1 MLLIYNIF
9 MNKKYF
15 FIKKNRKHKK
25 FYKKLLHK
33 KHTIKKFRYELNK
46 KRKSGFVTGSIYKK
60 SRHKKKDKLG
70 INIPRIL
77 SFDENLYE
85 TLVFFNKIREI
96 SDNKKRLF
104 INMQYLT
111 YITPEAALVL
121 VSELD
126 RLCTLHKT
134 KIGVYDFNKWNNE
147 IKNIFNDIGMYDFLN
162 IKLSRKE
169 KRYIIPSNNSNIIY
183 LKFKSGT
190 SGNEARKL
198 QIVNEMES
206 LINENSISGKKT
218 LKVGI
223 TEAILNTHHHAYPDD
238 FINNSIYKL
247 KKWWLLGYVN
257 INDNNI
263 KIIIYDQ
270 GKTIPKTLDLKKY
283 FILNKNDAEKIRI
296 AVETSESSTKL
307 ENRGKG
313 LKSIKKYAKKSDDGE
328 LVIISGK
335 GYYKYTK
342 NNDNIESKLLGD
354 NLKGT
359 LISWNGCIKS
369 EIDIDETL
377 YEEE

>member
-1 MLLIYNIF
+1 
-9 MNKKYF
+9 MNKKPF
-15 FIKKNRKHKK
+15 LIKRNRKHKK

-33 KHTIKKFRYELNK
+33 KHTIKKFIYKLKE
-46 KRKSGFVTGSIYKK
+46 KRKRRVATGSIYKK
-60 SRHKKKDKLG
+60 SRHKRKDKLE
-70 INIPRIL
+70 IDIPKVL
-77 SFDENLYE
+77 SFDENTCE

-104 INMQYLT
+104 INMKYLT

-134 KIGVYDFNKWNNE
+134 RIGVYDFNKWNNE
-147 IKNIFNDIGMYDFLN
+147 IKTIFNDIGMYDFLD

-169 KRYIIPSNNSNIIY
+169 KGYITPNNNNTIRY

-190 SGNEARKL
+190 SGNEGRKL
-198 QIVNEMES
+198 QIVNEIES
-206 LINENSISGKKT
+206 LINENSINGKKT

-238 FINNSIYKL
+238 FIYNSIYKL
-247 KKWWLLGYVN
+247 KKWWILGYIN
-257 INDNNI
+257 INDNNM

-270 GKTIPKTLDLKKY
+270 GKTIPKTLDLKRY
-283 FILNKNDAEKIRI
+283 VIFNKNDAEKIRI

-313 LKSIKKYAKKSDDGE
+313 LKSIKKYAKKSDNGE
-328 LVIISGK
+328 LVIISRK

-342 NNDNIESKLLGD
+342 NSDDIESKLLD
-354 NLKGT
+354 YNLQGT

>member
-1 MLLIYNIF
+1 
-9 MNKKYF
+9 MNKKHF

-25 FYKKLLHK
+25 FYKKLSHK
-33 KHTIKKFRYELNK
+33 KHTIKKFRYELKK
-46 KRKSGFVTGSIYKK
+46 KRKSGFATGSIYKK
-60 SRHKKKDKLG
+60 SIHKKKDKLE
-70 INIPRIL
+70 INIPKIL

-223 TEAILNTHHHAYPDD
+223 TEAILNTHHHAYPND
-238 FINNSIYKL
+238 FIGNSIYKL
-247 KKWWLLGYVN
+247 KKWWLLGYIN

-283 FILNKNDAEKIRI
+283 FILNKNDAEKILT

-342 NNDNIESKLLGD
+342 NNDTIESKLLAD
-354 NLKGT
+354 NLQGT

>member
-1 MLLIYNIF
+1 
-9 MNKKYF
+9 MNKK
-15 FIKKNRKHKK
+15 NKK
-25 FYKKLLHK
+25 FYKKLSHK
-33 KHTIKKFRYELNK
+33 KHTIKKFIHEL
-46 KRKSGFVTGSIYKK
+46 KRKRKRRVATGSIYKK
-60 SRHKKKDKLG
+60 SRHKKKDKLE
-70 INIPRIL
+70 IDIPKIL
-77 SFDENLYE
+77 SFDENLYD
-85 TLVFFNKIREI
+85 TLVFFNKIREV
-96 SDNKKRLF
+96 SNNKKRLF
-104 INMQYLT
+104 INMKYLT

-126 RLCTLHKT
+126 RLCNLHKT

-169 KRYIIPSNNSNIIY
+169 KGYIRPNNSNIKY

-206 LINENSISGKKT
+206 LINENGISGKKT

-238 FINNSIYKL
+238 FMNNSTYKL
-247 KKWWLLGYVN
+247 KKWWLLGYIN

-283 FILNKNDAEKIRI
+283 FIMNKDDAEKIRI

-307 ENRGKG
+307 KNRGKG

-342 NNDNIESKLLGD
+342 NNDDIESKLLNND
-354 NLKGT
+354 LKGT